1 MAIKKIKGSEFV
13 EANFFKNYV
22 DSAEKAKQVTKGLV
36 EAIRGISKETKTE
49 IKAFSPKS
57 LKDVENFYKAT
68 SKAREEI
75 TLLEKA
81 EGKLANQE
89 RELVALKTDEKYK
102 RTVVATEKLRQE
114 KNALTKKTREE
125 IALER
130 KLGSAY
136 SRQSRTLNQL
146 RKKYKDV
153 ALTMGENSK
162 QARNLLKQI
171 RPLDKALKRVDN
183 RVGQNQRSVGKYSN
197 ALRGLAGSLGIIG
210 GIAGAF
216 RLFKNSINIVK
227 NFELGVAKLSAVLGT
242 TPDKVQALTDDAK
255 RLGES
260 TMFAASQVSE
270 LQTEFAKLGFNED
283 QVLNATEATLNLA
296 AATGVEL
303 SEAAAVAGAT
313 LGGFG
318 LDAAETGRVTDVMA
332 SSFSRSALDM
342 EKFKE
347 SMKTAAPAA
356 KAVGLS
362 VEETTA
368 MLGTLSN
375 AGVSGSKAG
384 TALKTSFIQLA
395 KKGISLSDAYDK
407 IANSSDKLKTANE
420 LVGSIAATSFLILQD
435 GAKGTA
441 GLAEEFRNATGSAS
455 EMADTLMNTLDG
467 SLKELNS
474 KWEAY
479 ILNLNDAS
487 NGGSALT
494 KVIRFLGS
502 NLSTILNTIG
512 KLAIA
517 FGVYKLAIIGANL
530 VTKIGAIA
538 NTAYRISVVAMSRGT
553 KSATKAIKG
562 MNLAM
567 KANPIGLIAVAV
579 VGLIALISKLT
590 GKLSD
595 AEKIQNNLNNAQKE
609 AELSI
614 AGERAELEKLIAIA
628 KDENRSKKD
637 RQTAIEELNKISPE
651 YLGNL
656 NLETIGTDKGTTAID
671 NYVLALGRKS
681 KAIALNNELVRIE
694 EELSKNRN
702 KTTDEQIGF
711 LEGLG
716 ATVKAIASN
725 PLDFNKQI
733 LANSKSRATIAAQN
747 ATDTASSLEAQK
759 KAILKELSD
768 SSVGDLIPST
778 EGGDGGGD
786 SDGGGGGGSKKPLT
800 ELKKLQDELKKTQDI
815 REELLKNPN
824 DKLTPTFIEAT
835 DKAEALKIQIKEL
848 QDILANK
855 RDNIKLET
863 VELKGNSDKESLRK
877 AQDKALT
884 DSAQLAIE
892 LEQEAIELEMLRISR
907 VESFE
912 GMSQRF
918 HDLGIERSNAKISAI
933 DNEISAMQERANEFE
948 RLANNGN
955 AKSAQSLALLK
966 QEQAEA
972 TLSKEKEMK
981 KQKRIALAMAIINTY
996 SAELKQEGATA
1007 SSAMNKTI
1015 KSGALLT
1022 SLVAGIGS
1030 FYEGT
1035 EDTGTVNRPLDSKG
1049 GRLSVL
1055 HDNER
1060 VVNKKNNQHL
1070 KGITNDELGA
1080 IGQLYKSGDLFNN
1093 TQAIGVPI
1101 SSNDSVNSDAISQLG
1116 KELKD
1121 AIKSIPN
1128 RSFEFDRVE
1137 KVVTEIT
1144 QIRNKTERTKRRI
1157 NL

>member
-36 EAIRGISKETKTE
+36 EAIKGISKETKAE

-57 LKDVENFYKAT
+57 LKDVESFYKAT

-81 EGKLANQE
+81 EQKLATQE
-89 RELVALKTDEKYK
+89 KTLIALKTDEKYK
-102 RTVVATEKLRQE
+102 KTVVATERLRQE

-125 IALER
+125 VALER
-130 KLGSAY
+130 KLDSAY

-183 RVGQNQRSVGKYSN
+183 RVGQNQRSVGKYTN

-227 NFELGVAKLSAVLGT
+227 NFEKQVATTAGVLGVTKSEASGLA
-242 TPDKVQALTDDAK
+242 DEAK
-255 RLGES
+255 RLGS
-260 TMFAASQVSE
+260 V
-270 LQTEFAKLGFNED
+270 TEFSAIQVGSLQEAYARLGFTQSEIIG
-283 QVLNATEATLNLA
+283 VTEATLRGATALQADLGESASLVGSTLNQFKLGAEDSSRVVDILA
-296 AATGVEL
+296 KSTQISALSFSKLQTALPVVGKTAQVAGVSLEKTASMLGVLSSNGIDASTSATALRNIFIETAKKGITLEEAYAKINGSTDKLSTATELFGKRGATVALTL
-303 SEAAAVAGAT
+303 SENI
-313 LGGFG
+313 
-318 LDAAETGRVTDVMA
+318 D
-332 SSFSRSALDM
+332 
-342 EKFKE
+342 
-347 SMKTAAPAA
+347 KTNDYND
-356 KAVGLS
+356 K
-362 VEETTA
+362 
-368 MLGTLSN
+368 LSN
-375 AGVSGSKAG
+375 AGG
-384 TALKTSFIQLA
+384 TAEK
-395 KKGISLSDAYDK
+395 
-407 IANSSDKLKTANE
+407 
-420 LVGSIAATSFLILQD
+420 
-435 GAKGTA
+435 
-441 GLAEEFRNATGSAS
+441 LAETQ
-455 EMADTLMNTLDG
+455 LNTLDG
-467 SLKELNS
+467 ALKILNS
-474 KWEAY
+474 AWEGY

-487 NGGSALT
+487 GGGSALT
-494 KVIRFLGS
+494 KVIRFLS
-502 NLSTILNTIG
+502 KNLETIIDTIG
-512 KLAIA
+512 AVAIG

-530 VTKIGAIA
+530 VTKIGAVV
-538 NTAYRISVVAMSRGT
+538 NTAYRISVIAMARGT

-562 MNLAM
+562 MSMAM
-567 KANPIGLIAVAV
+567 KANPIGLVAVAI
-579 VGLIALISKLT
+579 VGLIALVSKLT

-595 AEKIQNNLNNAQKE
+595 AEKIQNSLNNAQKE

-614 AGERAELEKLIAIA
+614 AGERAELEKLVSIAQ
-628 KDENRSKKD
+628 DESRSKKD

-671 NYVLALGRKS
+671 NYVLALGRKA

-694 EELSKNRN
+694 EELIKNKN
-702 KTTDEQIGF
+702 KTTSEQIGF
-711 LEGLG
+711 FESLG
-716 ATVKAIASN
+716 ASTSAMLSN
-725 PLDFNKQI
+725 PFDTNKQVI
-733 LANSKSRATIAAQN
+733 ANMKSRASIASRN
-747 ATDTASSLEAQK
+747 AKDNSASLNAQK
-759 KAILKELSD
+759 QAILKELSN
-768 SSVGDLIPST
+768 SSAEDIISPA
-778 EGGDGGGD
+778 GGGGGGGD
-786 SDGGGGGGSKKPLT
+786 GGGGGSKKPLT
-800 ELKKLQDELKKTQDI
+800 ELKKLQNELKKTQDI
-815 REELLKNPN
+815 REKLLKNPS

-855 RDNIKLET
+855 RDNVKFEAVEMKGTSEKEKL
-863 VELKGNSDKESLRK
+863 KK
-877 AQDKALT
+877 AQDKALA
-884 DSAQLAIE
+884 DSAQLVRE
-892 LEQEAIELEMLRISR
+892 LEQEAIEQEMLRISR
-907 VESFE
+907 IESFE
-912 GMSQRF
+912 SMSQRF
-918 HDLGIERSNAKISAI
+918 HDLGMERSDAKISAI

-972 TLSKEKEMK
+972 TLAKEKEMK
-981 KQKRIALAMAIINTY
+981 KQKRMALAMAVINTY

-1035 EDTGTVNRPLDSKG
+1035 EDTGTVARPLDSKG

-1101 SSNDSVNSDAISQLG
+1101 SNNGLNNDAILSKFDKL
-1116 KELKD
+1116 ES